1 MNCGRAAFGAE
12 KVELDLKKCEN
23 ITILDELLDGNRN
36 CRVLVEERVEQI
48 RAGHAAVLQ
57 QESGQQSDGLVDVR
71 C

>member
-48 RAGHAAVLQ
+48 RAGHAAMLQ
-57 QESGQQSDGLVDVR
+57 QEGGQQSDGLVNVR
-71 C
+71 R